1 MKALITTQDGQVKTL
16 NGKAYVMS
24 NGQQVP
30 LQQGDFVAQ
39 GSEVFVDNDA
49 QIELLLS
56 DGNSL
61 GSEAEVPQEALQSA
75 DSATDS
81 EIAQLQA
88 LIAAGE
94 DPTASLPDTAAG
106 GAQGNEGTSGFVSL
120 ARSGA
125 ETLAASGYDS
135 AGVEADAITLQDGLS
150 QNTFELTQVAPSTVT
165 LLAPTQVNE
174 GGSITYTAVVDNAP
188 LESDLVLTLSNGATI
203 VIPVGQT
210 SGSVTVD
217 APSDD
222 VYLDTEVLNVGVT
235 ESQGGNYENLDLGN
249 SVDTQVND
257 TIDTTTVTLTAP
269 AEVNEGGQISYTAT
283 VNNAPETDL
292 VLTLS
297 NGASITI
304 AAGQTSGTVTVDA
317 PTDDVYQDGETLT
330 VNVTGAQ
337 GGNYENLD
345 LGNSVDTQV
354 NDTIDTTTVTL
365 TAPAEV
371 NEGGQISYTATVNNA
386 PETDLVL
393 TLSNGASITIAAGQ
407 TSGTVT
413 VDAPTDDVFVDAETL
428 TVGIDSAQG
437 GNFENLDTSDTASTL
452 VNDTTDTV
460 FAQISV
466 DKSSVAEGGEITYT
480 VTLVDANGNPVTL
493 PSGASVSVAL
503 DWGGSASAADVDNLP
518 PSVTITG
525 DSQQSFTVN
534 TINDGVYEN
543 SENLSVT
550 ISGVTDVDNSLEQL
564 EIGSNNSADTTILD
578 AQDAPVVGIVA
589 EQSSVTEGETA
600 AFTVSIDQVAD
611 EDVVVN
617 FTYSGVA
624 EDGTDFTGVASV
636 TIPAGST
643 SVPLDIS
650 TINDG
655 IYEGAEDFTVTIDSV
670 SGADAGI
677 GANNS
682 ADTTILD
689 AQDAPVVGIVA
700 DQSSVTEGETAA
712 FTVSIDQVADEDVVV
727 NFTYSGVAED
737 GSDFTGVASVTIPA
751 GSTSVPLDISTI
763 NDGIY
768 EGAEDFTVTIDSVS
782 GADAGIGANNSADTT
797 ILDAQDAPVVGIVAD
812 QSSVTEGE
820 TAAFT
825 VSIDQVADEDVVVNF
840 TYSGVAEDGSDFT
853 GVASVTIP
861 AGSTSVP
868 LDISTINDGIYE
880 GAEDFTVT
888 IDSVSGADAGIGANN
903 SADTTILDAQDAPV
917 VGIVADQSSVTEGE
931 TAAFTVSID
940 QVADE
945 DVVVNFTYSGVAEDG
960 SDFTGV
966 ASVTIPAGSTS
977 VPLDISTINDGI
989 YEGAEDFTVTIDS
1002 VSGADAGI
1010 GANNSAD
1017 TTILD
1022 AQDAP
1027 VVGIVADQSSVTE
1040 GETAAFTVSIDQVA
1054 DEDVVVNFTYSGVAE
1069 DGTDFTGVA
1078 SVTIPAGSTSVPLD
1092 ISTIN
1097 DGIYEGAEDFTVT
1110 IDSVSG
1116 ADAGIGANNSADT
1129 TILDAQDAPVVGIVA
1144 DQSSVTEGETAAF
1157 TVSIDQVADE
1167 DVVVNFT
1174 YSGVAEDGSDF
1185 TGVASV
1191 TIPAGS
1197 TSVPLDISTIN
1208 DGIYE
1213 GAEDFTVTINS
1224 VSGADA
1230 TISPTESSADTTIL
1244 DAQDAPVVGIVADQS
1259 SVTEGETA
1267 AFTVSIDQVADED
1280 VVVNFTYS
1288 GVAEDGSDFTGVA
1301 SVTIPAGSTSVPLDI
1316 STINDGIYEGA
1327 EDFTVT
1333 INSVS
1338 GADAG
1343 IGANNSADTTILDAQ
1358 DAPVVGIVADQSS
1371 VTEGE
1376 TAAFT
1381 VSIDQV
1387 ADEDVVVNFTY
1398 SGVAEDGSDFT
1409 GVASVTI
1416 PAGSTSVP
1424 LDISTINDGI
1434 YEGAEDFTV
1443 TIDSVS
1449 GADAGIGANNSAD
1462 TTILDAQDA
1471 PVVGIVADQSSVTE
1485 GETAAFTVSIDQV
1498 ADEDVV
1504 VNFTYSGVAEDGS
1517 DFTGVASVTIPAGS
1531 TSVPLDISTIND
1543 GIYEGAEDF
1552 TVTIDSVSGADAG
1565 IGANNSADTTILDAQ
1580 DAPVVGIVAD
1590 QSSVTEGETAAFT
1603 VSIDQVADEDV
1614 VVNFTYS
1621 GVAEDGSDFTGV
1633 ASVTIPAGSTSVPLD
1648 ISTIND
1654 GIYEGAEDF
1663 TVTINSVSGADAT
1676 ISPTE
1681 SSADTTIL
1689 DAQDAPVVGIVAD
1702 QSSVTEGETAAFT
1715 VSIDQVADEDVVV
1728 NFTYSGVAEDG
1739 TDFTGV
1745 ASVTIPA
1752 GSTSVPLDIS
1762 TINDGIYEGAE
1773 DFTVTINSVS
1783 GADASIG
1790 ANNSADTT
1798 ILDAQDAPVVGIV
1811 ADQSSVTEGETAA
1824 FTVSIDQVA
1833 DEDVVVNFTYSG
1845 VAEDGSD
1852 FTGVASVTI
1861 PAGSTSVPLDISTI
1875 NDGIYEGAE
1884 DFTVTINSVS
1894 GADATISP
1902 TESSADTTILD
1913 AQDAPVVGIVAD
1925 QSSVTEG
1932 ETAAFTVSIDQV
1944 ADEDVVVNFTYS
1956 GVAEDG
1962 SDFTGVASV
1971 TIPAGSTSVP
1981 LDISTINDGIYEGA
1995 EDFTVT
2001 INSVSGADA
2010 GIGANNSA
2018 DTTILDAQDAPVVGI
2033 VADQSSVTE
2042 GETAAFTVSIDQVAD
2057 EDVVVNFTYSGVA
2070 EDGSDFTGVASVTI
2084 PAGSTSVPLD
2094 ISTIN
2099 DGIYEGA
2106 EDFTVT
2112 INSVSGA
2119 DATISPTESSA
2130 DTTILDAQDAPV
2142 VGIVAD
2148 QSSVTEGETAAFTVS
2163 IDQVADED
2171 VVVNFTYSGV
2181 AEDGTDFTGVAS
2193 VTIPAG
2199 STSVPLDISTINDGI
2214 YEGAEDFTVT
2224 INSVSGADASIGANN
2239 SADTTILDAQDAPVV
2254 GIVADQSSVT
2264 EGETAAFTVSID
2276 QVADEDVVVNFTYSG
2291 VAEDGSD
2298 FTGVASVTIPAGSTS
2313 VPLDISTINDG
2324 IYEGAEDFTVTI
2336 NSVSGADATISPT
2349 ESSADTTILDA
2360 QDAPVVGIVA
2370 DQSSV
2375 TEGET
2380 AAFTVSIDQVADED
2394 VVVNF
2399 TYSGVA
2405 EDGSDFTGVASVTIP
2420 AGSTSVPLDISTIND
2435 GIYEGAEDF
2444 TVTIN
2449 SVSGADAGIGANNSA
2464 DTTIL
2469 DAQDAPVVGIVADQS
2484 SVTEGETAAFT
2495 VSIDQ
2500 VADEDVV
2507 VNFTY
2512 SGVAEDGS
2520 DFTGVASV
2528 TIPAGSTSVPLDI
2541 STINDGIYEGA
2552 EDFTVTI
2559 NSVSGA
2565 DAGIGANNSADTTI
2579 LDAQDAPVVG
2589 IVADQSSVTEG
2600 ETAAFTVSIDQ
2611 VADEDVVVNFTY
2623 SGVAE
2628 DGSDFTGVA
2637 SVTIPA
2643 GSTSVPLD
2651 ISTINDGIYE
2661 GAEDFT
2667 VTIDSVSGADAGIG
2681 ANNSADTT
2689 ILDAQDAPVVGIV
2702 ADQSSVTEGETAA
2715 FTVSIDQVADEDVVV
2730 NFTYSGVAEDGSDFT
2745 GVASVTI
2752 PAGST
2757 SVPLD
2762 ISTINDGIYEG
2773 AEDFTVTIDSVSG
2786 ADAGIGAN
2794 NSADTTILDAQDA
2807 PVVGIVADQS
2817 SVTEGETAA
2826 FTVSIDQ
2833 VADEDVVVNFT
2844 YSGVAEDGSDFTGVA
2859 SVTIPAGSTS
2869 VPLDI
2874 STINDG
2880 IYEGAEDFTVTI
2892 DSVSGAD
2899 AGIGANNS
2907 ADTTILDAQDAPVVG
2922 IVADQSSVTEGETAA
2937 FTVSIDQVADEDV
2950 VVNFTYSGV
2959 AEDGSDFTGVASV
2972 TIPAGST
2979 SVPLDISTI
2988 NDGIY
2993 EGAEDFTVTINSVSG
3008 ADAGIGANN
3017 SADTTILDAQDAP
3030 VVGIVADQ
3038 SSVTEGETAAFT
3050 VSIDQVADEDVVVNF
3065 TYSGVAEDGSDFTG
3079 VASVTIPAGSTS
3091 VPLDISTINDGIY
3104 EGAEDFTVTINSVS
3118 GADASIGANN
3128 SADTT
3133 ILDAQNPP
3141 SIGNITNVAVSEEGL
3156 TDGAPDDVGDTDTTD
3171 AVIANGTIELQ
3182 DPDNDELEVTLS
3194 GPSGITSGG
3203 VDVTWSWDASTQ
3215 TLTGSA
3221 GSTVVMT
3228 ISLTAPAGNSS
3239 GTWGYEVTLHAPL
3252 DHPVANV
3259 EDVLN
3264 LNFGIDVAD
3273 GSGATDSS
3281 SFQVTVEDDSPV
3293 VDVEPI
3299 LDGVNTVGTYTG
3311 VMNTSGADKDYSADL
3326 SGNVNGWD
3334 AGSQTYF
3341 GASDITAGG
3350 KTVFFFVDPN
3360 NPDQLFAYTSDE
3372 SPATAYDA
3380 SNPDQTLIFTL
3391 NTDPNSDSYQ
3401 LDILQSI
3408 DKLEEIDIGALD
3420 GGKGGIS
3427 GTVYV
3432 TYDNAT
3438 GAYNIYNDPS
3448 KVPSDAEVAFTLY
3461 GRDGNGDLADVNG
3474 TDNGFGVANPWVSGG
3489 ETLIVDY
3496 ADTVASA
3503 SFNFNVGNNDP
3514 VLVHY
3519 KAYDANGQLLG
3530 EGEIGPNE
3538 VISDLGAIAY
3548 IELSAVTPDGAKF
3561 QLTGTTA
3568 QEIVSSTEPLD
3579 LDFGVVVTDSD
3590 GDQTNGN
3597 LDIHLDAPG
3606 GAPVAITSYALAS
3619 LDEFG
3624 LQDDNLDTDQQ
3635 SLRFK
3640 AGDSELSDFG
3650 FNYQNGD
3657 FSGITVEGIRE
3668 NFPLSWRLEGEYL
3681 IASMPGNGPN
3691 KDVLKISLDWSAIA
3705 AGSEG
3710 NIIVNAELIGNLP
3723 HNIDVDSLK
3732 ISGIEIVGTDNNNQT
3747 AVSTLD
3753 VKVEKYTAAVD
3764 DYQEINEDQLATGNI
3779 FDNDT
3784 GEFSDGQDIELA
3796 SFTVAG
3802 DSQVYIAGEDVTVEG
3817 GTLVINLDGS
3827 YTFTPEA
3834 NWNGTVPVITYVTNN
3849 GDTATLT
3856 IKVNSVNDAPTIVTT
3871 TNAVVSEEGLTNGLP
3886 DSNGSSDTTDSATA
3900 NGTIQLQDVD
3910 GDALTVSL
3918 TPPSGI
3924 TSGGQAVTW
3933 QWDVATHTLTGS
3945 VGNLAVMT
3953 VVLTPPAGN
3962 GSGDWD
3968 YQVNLLGPIDHPDT
3982 SIEDVKD
3989 LTFGVSV
3996 NDGNGG
4002 TVSGSFVVSVE
4013 DDAPYMPDTAPVTA
4027 TVTDIPD
4034 TLIGAFD
4041 LTGYTGNRGELDFNG
4056 FTITARGFTSS
4067 TDHTLTS
4074 ANINGSS
4081 SGIGVASVGSPY
4093 HNIANEVDFREFADG
4108 TGVSEEVIIDLDP
4121 NTLAF
4126 GMKIEFANIF
4136 GGELESGVVEFWR
4149 DGQLI
4154 STQTFSSDA
4163 GNGDYAADFNVQDG
4177 GFDRVVIKATD
4188 NSTAP
4193 SHGDNSDFTI
4203 SSIEFTGTGNA
4214 PAIAYASGEVTAQWG
4229 ADGQGSLALA
4239 GVTDTSL
4246 VTASG
4251 EAVEVTLSG
4260 NTLLGQTDSGDLVF
4274 KLEFTPGT
4282 GHWDF
4287 YQYQTMQGTE
4297 DGDLDF
4303 AVTVTDADGDSYTGN
4318 IAVVPVFNYQVT
4330 EAGPGDQTVNL
4341 GNAEDIVIGDLDG
4354 TVVVPGQ
4361 DYNIAFMVDSS
4372 GSINT
4377 STLNTMKSQLAQVF
4391 ETLKDSAGG
4400 EQSGTVK
4407 IFLVDFDTHAKG
4419 SISVDL
4425 NDPNALSTLQNALN
4439 DMSSGGGTNYE
4450 DVFTTTANW
4459 FANGDAQDNSGATNL
4474 AFFITDGKPTYYNA
4488 NAGGNPKIYDTWWS
4502 GNDRSLSQVIGAAY
4516 VFGQV
4521 YTVNGHVVIDESG
4534 NVFSVEDFNNVSRS
4548 PVGAMRPDAQ
4558 GNYDYYALAG
4568 TGSSTN
4574 SDTTANSEAGFALL
4588 SGLGVTVEA
4597 IGMGSNIDEDDLQ
4610 SYDTDGNVQTN
4621 IDADELADAILGN
4634 EITNMPGSDTLD
4646 GGAGNDI
4653 IFGDVIRFDGI
4664 QGQGYNALKAFIAGE
4679 LGQSDVT
4686 DAEIHNYISEHSNL
4700 FDKSSAND
4708 KGDIIRGGDGSDILF
4723 GQGGNDELYG
4733 GNGNDMLFGGNG
4745 NDLLVGGNG
4754 DDWLTGGQGVDT
4766 FSWKAGE
4773 TGTDH
4778 ITDFELNKDQ
4788 LNLSDLLLGEEHNS
4802 LEQYFEFSVADGNT
4816 TISIDA
4822 DLDGEF
4828 DQHIVLDGVD
4838 LFATYGSDESD
4849 IINGLLGNSGDGP
4862 LIVDTQSGNPGSSY
4876 VSQTSSSGLDEQKT
4890 LDSVF

>member
-49 QIELLLS
+49 QIELSLS
-56 DGNSL
+56 DGSSL

-222 VYLDTEVLNVGVT
+222 VYLDSEVLNVGVT

-269 AEVNEGGQISYTAT
+269 AEVNEGGQITYTAT

-371 NEGGQISYTATVNNA
+371 NEGGQITYTATVNNAPETDLVLTLSNGASITIAAGQTEGTVTVDAPTDDVYQDGEILTVGITDAQGGNYEDLNLGNSVDTQVNDTIDTTAVTLTAPAEVNEGGQITYTATVNNA

-413 VDAPTDDVFVDAETL
+413 VDAPSDDVFVDAETL

-466 DKSSVAEGGEITYT
+466 DKTSVAEGGEITYT

-493 PSGASVSVAL
+493 PSGASVTLAL
-503 DWGGSASAADVDNLP
+503 DWSGTASAADVDNLP

-543 SENLSVT
+543 SENLSVV

-589 EQSSVTEGETA
+589 DQSSVTEGETAAFTVSIDQVADEDVVVNFTYSGVAEDGTDFTGVASVTIPAGSTSVPLDISTINDGIYEGAEDFTVTIDSVSGADAGIGTNNSADTTILDAQDAPVVGIVADQSSVTEGETA

-737 GSDFTGVASVTIPA
+737 GTDFTGVASVTIPAGSTSVPLDISTINDGIYEGAEDFTVTINSVSGADAGIGANNSADTTILDAQDAPVVGIVADQSSVTEGETAAFTVSIDQVADEDVVVNFTYSGVAEDGTDFTGVASVTIPA

-840 TYSGVAEDGSDFT
+840 TYSGVAEDGTDFTGVASVTIPAGSTSVPLDISTINDGIYEGAEDFTVTINSVSGADAGIGANNSADTTILDAQDAPVVGIVADQSSVTEGETAAFTVSIDQVADEDVVVNFTYSGVAEDGTDFT

-960 SDFTGV
+960 TDFTGVASVTIPAGSTSVPLDISTINDGIYEGAEDFTVTIDSVSGADAGIGTNNSADTTILDAQDAPVVGIVADQSSVTEGETAAFTVSIDQVADEDVVVNFTYSGVAEDGTDFTGVASVTIPAGSTSVPLDISTINDGIYEGAEDFTVTINSVSGADAGIGANNSADTTILDAQDAPVVGIVADQSSVTEGETAAFTVSIDQVADEDVVVNFTYSGVAEDGTDFTGVASVTIPAGSTSVPLDISTINDGIYEGAEDFTVTIDSVSGADAGIGANNSADTTILDAQDAPVVGIVADQSSVTEGETAAFTVSIDQVADEDVVVNFTYSGVAEDGTDFTGVASVTIPAGSTSVPLDISTINDGIYEGAEDFTVTINSVSGADAGIGANNSADTTILDAQDAPVVGIVAEQSSVTEGETAAFTVSIDQVADEDVVVNFTYSGVAEDGTDFTGVASVTIPAGSTSVPLDISTINDGIYEGAEDFTVTINSVSGADASIGANNSADTTILDAQDAPVVGIVADQSSVTEGETAAFTVSIDQVADEDVVVNFTYSGVAEDGTDFTGVASVTIPAGSTSVPLDISTINDGIYEGAEDFTVTINSVSGADAGIGANNSADTTILDAQDAPVVGIVAEQSSVTEGETAAFTVSIDQVADEDVVVNFTYSGVAEDGTDFTGVASVTIPAGSTSVPLDISTINDGIYEGAEDFTVTIDSVSGADATISPTNNSADTTILDAQDAPVVGIVADQSSVTEGETAAFTVSIDQVADEDVVVNFTYSGVAEDGTDFTGVASVTIPAGSTSVPLDISTINDGIYEGAEDFTVTINSVSGADAGIGANNSADTTILDAQDAPVVGIVADQSSVTEGETAAFTVSIDQVADEDVVVNFTYSGVAEDGTDFTGV

-1174 YSGVAEDGSDF
+1174 YSGVAEDG
-1185 TGVASV
+1185 
-1191 TIPAGS
+1191 
-1197 TSVPLDISTIN
+1197 
-1208 DGIYE
+1208 
-1213 GAEDFTVTINS
+1213 
-1224 VSGADA
+1224 
-1230 TISPTESSADTTIL
+1230 
-1244 DAQDAPVVGIVADQS
+1244 
-1259 SVTEGETA
+1259 
-1267 AFTVSIDQVADED
+1267 
-1280 VVVNFTYS
+1280 
-1288 GVAEDGSDFTGVA
+1288 
-1301 SVTIPAGSTSVPLDI
+1301 
-1316 STINDGIYEGA
+1316 
-1327 EDFTVT
+1327 
-1333 INSVS
+1333 
-1338 GADAG
+1338 
-1343 IGANNSADTTILDAQ
+1343 
-1358 DAPVVGIVADQSS
+1358 
-1371 VTEGE
+1371 
-1376 TAAFT
+1376 
-1381 VSIDQV
+1381 
-1387 ADEDVVVNFTY
+1387 
-1398 SGVAEDGSDFT
+1398 
-1409 GVASVTI
+1409 
-1416 PAGSTSVP
+1416 
-1424 LDISTINDGI
+1424 
-1434 YEGAEDFTV
+1434 
-1443 TIDSVS
+1443 
-1449 GADAGIGANNSAD
+1449 
-1462 TTILDAQDA
+1462 
-1471 PVVGIVADQSSVTE
+1471 
-1485 GETAAFTVSIDQV
+1485 
-1498 ADEDVV
+1498 
-1504 VNFTYSGVAEDGS
+1504 
-1517 DFTGVASVTIPAGS
+1517 
-1531 TSVPLDISTIND
+1531 
-1543 GIYEGAEDF
+1543 
-1552 TVTIDSVSGADAG
+1552 
-1565 IGANNSADTTILDAQ
+1565 
-1580 DAPVVGIVAD
+1580 
-1590 QSSVTEGETAAFT
+1590 
-1603 VSIDQVADEDV
+1603 
-1614 VVNFTYS
+1614 
-1621 GVAEDGSDFTGV
+1621 
-1633 ASVTIPAGSTSVPLD
+1633 
-1648 ISTIND
+1648 
-1654 GIYEGAEDF
+1654 
-1663 TVTINSVSGADAT
+1663 
-1676 ISPTE
+1676 
-1681 SSADTTIL
+1681 
-1689 DAQDAPVVGIVAD
+1689 
-1702 QSSVTEGETAAFT
+1702 
-1715 VSIDQVADEDVVV
+1715 
-1728 NFTYSGVAEDG
+1728 

-1845 VAEDGSD
+1845 VAEDG
-1852 FTGVASVTI
+1852 T
-1861 PAGSTSVPLDISTI
+1861 
-1875 NDGIYEGAE
+1875 
-1884 DFTVTINSVS
+1884 
-1894 GADATISP
+1894 
-1902 TESSADTTILD
+1902 
-1913 AQDAPVVGIVAD
+1913 
-1925 QSSVTEG
+1925 
-1932 ETAAFTVSIDQV
+1932 
-1944 ADEDVVVNFTYS
+1944 
-1956 GVAEDG
+1956 
-1962 SDFTGVASV
+1962 DFTGVASV

-2033 VADQSSVTE
+2033 VAEQSSVTE

-2070 EDGSDFTGVASVTI
+2070 EDGTDFTGVASVTI

-2112 INSVSGA
+2112 IDSVSGA
-2119 DATISPTESSA
+2119 DATISPTNNSA

-2224 INSVSGADASIGANN
+2224 INSVSGADA
-2239 SADTTILDAQDAPVV
+2239 
-2254 GIVADQSSVT
+2254 
-2264 EGETAAFTVSID
+2264 
-2276 QVADEDVVVNFTYSG
+2276 
-2291 VAEDGSD
+2291 
-2298 FTGVASVTIPAGSTS
+2298 
-2313 VPLDISTINDG
+2313 
-2324 IYEGAEDFTVTI
+2324 
-2336 NSVSGADATISPT
+2336 
-2349 ESSADTTILDA
+2349 
-2360 QDAPVVGIVA
+2360 
-2370 DQSSV
+2370 
-2375 TEGET
+2375 
-2380 AAFTVSIDQVADED
+2380 
-2394 VVVNF
+2394 
-2399 TYSGVA
+2399 
-2405 EDGSDFTGVASVTIP
+2405 
-2420 AGSTSVPLDISTIND
+2420 
-2435 GIYEGAEDF
+2435 
-2444 TVTIN
+2444 
-2449 SVSGADAGIGANNSA
+2449 GIGANNSA

-2484 SVTEGETAAFT
+2484 SVTE
-2495 VSIDQ
+2495 S
-2500 VADEDVV
+2500 
-2507 VNFTY
+2507 
-2512 SGVAEDGS
+2512 
-2520 DFTGVASV
+2520 
-2528 TIPAGSTSVPLDI
+2528 
-2541 STINDGIYEGA
+2541 
-2552 EDFTVTI
+2552 
-2559 NSVSGA
+2559 
-2565 DAGIGANNSADTTI
+2565 
-2579 LDAQDAPVVG
+2579 
-2589 IVADQSSVTEG
+2589 

-2667 VTIDSVSGADAGIG
+2667 VTID
-2681 ANNSADTT
+2681 
-2689 ILDAQDAPVVGIV
+2689 
-2702 ADQSSVTEGETAA
+2702 
-2715 FTVSIDQVADEDVVV
+2715 
-2730 NFTYSGVAEDGSDFT
+2730 
-2745 GVASVTI
+2745 
-2752 PAGST
+2752 
-2757 SVPLD
+2757 
-2762 ISTINDGIYEG
+2762 
-2773 AEDFTVTIDSVSG
+2773 
-2786 ADAGIGAN
+2786 
-2794 NSADTTILDAQDA
+2794 
-2807 PVVGIVADQS
+2807 
-2817 SVTEGETAA
+2817 
-2826 FTVSIDQ
+2826 
-2833 VADEDVVVNFT
+2833 
-2844 YSGVAEDGSDFTGVA
+2844 
-2859 SVTIPAGSTS
+2859 
-2869 VPLDI
+2869 
-2874 STINDG
+2874 
-2880 IYEGAEDFTVTI
+2880 
-2892 DSVSGAD
+2892 
-2899 AGIGANNS
+2899 
-2907 ADTTILDAQDAPVVG
+2907 
-2922 IVADQSSVTEGETAA
+2922 
-2937 FTVSIDQVADEDV
+2937 
-2950 VVNFTYSGV
+2950 
-2959 AEDGSDFTGVASV
+2959 
-2972 TIPAGST
+2972 
-2979 SVPLDISTI
+2979 
-2988 NDGIY
+2988 
-2993 EGAEDFTVTINSVSG
+2993 
-3008 ADAGIGANN
+3008 
-3017 SADTTILDAQDAP
+3017 
-3030 VVGIVADQ
+3030 
-3038 SSVTEGETAAFT
+3038 
-3050 VSIDQVADEDVVVNF
+3050 
-3065 TYSGVAEDGSDFTG
+3065 
-3079 VASVTIPAGSTS
+3079 
-3091 VPLDISTINDGIY
+3091 
-3104 EGAEDFTVTINSVS
+3104 SVS

-3590 GDQTNGN
+3590 GDQANGN

-3753 VKVEKYTAAVD
+3753 VKVEKYTSAVD

-3802 DSQVYIAGEDVTVEG
+3802 DSQVYSAGEDVAVEG

-4027 TVTDIPD
+4027 TATDIPD

-4163 GNGDYAADFNVQDG
+4163 SNGDYAADFNVQDG

-4188 NSTAP
+4188 NGTAP

-4664 QGQGYNALKAFIAGE
+4664 QGQGYSALKAFIAGE

-4686 DAEIHNYISEHSNL
+4686 DAEIHNYISEHPNL

>member
-56 DGNSL
+56 DGSSL

-135 AGVEADAITLQDGLS
+135 VGVEADAITLQDGLS

-222 VYLDTEVLNVGVT
+222 VYLDSEVLNVGVT

-269 AEVNEGGQISYTAT
+269 VQVNEGGQITYTAT

-330 VNVTGAQ
+330 VGITDAQ

-345 LGNSVDTQV
+345 TSDTASTQVNDTIDTTTVTLTAPAEVNEGGQITYTATVNNAPETDLVLTLSNGASITITAGQTSGTVTVDAPTDDVYQDGETLTVGITDAQGGNYEELNLGNSVDTQV

-371 NEGGQISYTATVNNA
+371 NEGGQITYTATVNNA

-413 VDAPTDDVFVDAETL
+413 VDAPSDDVFVDAETL

-466 DKSSVAEGGEITYT
+466 DKTSVAEGGEITYT

-493 PSGASVSVAL
+493 PSGASVTLAL
-503 DWGGSASAADVDNLP
+503 DWSGTASAADVDNLP

-543 SENLSVT
+543 SENLSVA

-624 EDGTDFTGVASV
+624 EDGSDFTGVASV

-655 IYEGAEDFTVTIDSV
+655 IYEGAEDFTVTINSV
-670 SGADAGI
+670 NGADASI

-782 GADAGIGANNSADTT
+782 GADATISPTESSADTTILDAQDAPVVGIVADQSSVTEGETAAFTVSIDQVADEDVVVNFTYSGVAEDGSDFTGVASVTIPAGSTSVPLDISTINDGIYEGAEDFTVTIDSVSGADASIGANNSADTT

-888 IDSVSGADAGIGANN
+888 IDSVSGADATISPTES

-989 YEGAEDFTVTIDS
+989 YEGAEDFTVTINS
-1002 VSGADAGI
+1002 VNGADA
-1010 GANNSAD
+1010 S
-1017 TTILD
+1017 
-1022 AQDAP
+1022 
-1027 VVGIVADQSSVTE
+1027 
-1040 GETAAFTVSIDQVA
+1040 
-1054 DEDVVVNFTYSGVAE
+1054 
-1069 DGTDFTGVA
+1069 
-1078 SVTIPAGSTSVPLD
+1078 
-1092 ISTIN
+1092 
-1097 DGIYEGAEDFTVT
+1097 
-1110 IDSVSG
+1110 
-1116 ADAGIGANNSADT
+1116 IGANNSADT

-1333 INSVS
+1333 INSVN
-1338 GADAG
+1338 GADAS

-1449 GADAGIGANNSAD
+1449 GADATISPTESSADTTILDAQDAPVVGIVADQSSVTEGETAAFTVSIDQVADEDVVVNFTYSGVAEDGSDFTGVASVTIPAGSTSVPLDISTINDGIYEGAEDFTVTINSVNGADASIGANNSAD

-1552 TVTIDSVSGADAG
+1552 TVTINSVNGADAS

-1739 TDFTGV
+1739 SDFTGVASVTIPAGSTSVPLDISTINDGIYEGAEDFTVTIDSVSGADASIGANNSADTTILDAQDAPVVGIVADQSSVTEGETAAFTVSIDQVADEDVVVNFTYSGVAEDGTDFTGVASVTIPAGSTSVPLDISTINDGIYEGAEDFTVTIDSVSGADASIGANNSADTTILDAQDAPVVGIVADQSSVTEGETAAFTVSIDQVADEDVVVNFTYSGVAEDGSDFTGVASVTIPAGSTSVPLDISTINDGIYEGAEDFTVTINSVNGADASIGANNSADTTILDAQDAPVVGIVADQSSVTEGETAAFTVSIDQVADEDVVVNFTYSGVAEDGSDFTGV

-2001 INSVSGADA
+2001 ID
-2010 GIGANNSA
+2010 
-2018 DTTILDAQDAPVVGI
+2018 
-2033 VADQSSVTE
+2033 
-2042 GETAAFTVSIDQVAD
+2042 
-2057 EDVVVNFTYSGVA
+2057 
-2070 EDGSDFTGVASVTI
+2070 
-2084 PAGSTSVPLD
+2084 
-2094 ISTIN
+2094 
-2099 DGIYEGA
+2099 
-2106 EDFTVT
+2106 
-2112 INSVSGA
+2112 SVSGA
-2119 DATISPTESSA
+2119 DATISPTES
-2130 DTTILDAQDAPV
+2130 
-2142 VGIVAD
+2142 
-2148 QSSVTEGETAAFTVS
+2148 
-2163 IDQVADED
+2163 
-2171 VVVNFTYSGV
+2171 
-2181 AEDGTDFTGVAS
+2181 
-2193 VTIPAG
+2193 
-2199 STSVPLDISTINDGI
+2199 
-2214 YEGAEDFTVT
+2214 
-2224 INSVSGADASIGANN
+2224 
-2239 SADTTILDAQDAPVV
+2239 
-2254 GIVADQSSVT
+2254 
-2264 EGETAAFTVSID
+2264 
-2276 QVADEDVVVNFTYSG
+2276 
-2291 VAEDGSD
+2291 
-2298 FTGVASVTIPAGSTS
+2298 
-2313 VPLDISTINDG
+2313 
-2324 IYEGAEDFTVTI
+2324 
-2336 NSVSGADATISPT
+2336 
-2349 ESSADTTILDA
+2349 
-2360 QDAPVVGIVA
+2360 
-2370 DQSSV
+2370 
-2375 TEGET
+2375 
-2380 AAFTVSIDQVADED
+2380 
-2394 VVVNF
+2394 
-2399 TYSGVA
+2399 
-2405 EDGSDFTGVASVTIP
+2405 
-2420 AGSTSVPLDISTIND
+2420 
-2435 GIYEGAEDF
+2435 
-2444 TVTIN
+2444 
-2449 SVSGADAGIGANNSA
+2449 
-2464 DTTIL
+2464 
-2469 DAQDAPVVGIVADQS
+2469 
-2484 SVTEGETAAFT
+2484 
-2495 VSIDQ
+2495 
-2500 VADEDVV
+2500 
-2507 VNFTY
+2507 
-2512 SGVAEDGS
+2512 
-2520 DFTGVASV
+2520 
-2528 TIPAGSTSVPLDI
+2528 
-2541 STINDGIYEGA
+2541 
-2552 EDFTVTI
+2552 
-2559 NSVSGA
+2559 
-2565 DAGIGANNSADTTI
+2565 
-2579 LDAQDAPVVG
+2579 
-2589 IVADQSSVTEG
+2589 
-2600 ETAAFTVSIDQ
+2600 
-2611 VADEDVVVNFTY
+2611 
-2623 SGVAE
+2623 
-2628 DGSDFTGVA
+2628 
-2637 SVTIPA
+2637 
-2643 GSTSVPLD
+2643 
-2651 ISTINDGIYE
+2651 
-2661 GAEDFT
+2661 
-2667 VTIDSVSGADAGIG
+2667 
-2681 ANNSADTT
+2681 
-2689 ILDAQDAPVVGIV
+2689 
-2702 ADQSSVTEGETAA
+2702 
-2715 FTVSIDQVADEDVVV
+2715 
-2730 NFTYSGVAEDGSDFT
+2730 
-2745 GVASVTI
+2745 
-2752 PAGST
+2752 
-2757 SVPLD
+2757 
-2762 ISTINDGIYEG
+2762 
-2773 AEDFTVTIDSVSG
+2773 
-2786 ADAGIGAN
+2786 
-2794 NSADTTILDAQDA
+2794 
-2807 PVVGIVADQS
+2807 
-2817 SVTEGETAA
+2817 
-2826 FTVSIDQ
+2826 
-2833 VADEDVVVNFT
+2833 
-2844 YSGVAEDGSDFTGVA
+2844 
-2859 SVTIPAGSTS
+2859 
-2869 VPLDI
+2869 
-2874 STINDG
+2874 
-2880 IYEGAEDFTVTI
+2880 
-2892 DSVSGAD
+2892 
-2899 AGIGANNS
+2899 
-2907 ADTTILDAQDAPVVG
+2907 
-2922 IVADQSSVTEGETAA
+2922 
-2937 FTVSIDQVADEDV
+2937 
-2950 VVNFTYSGV
+2950 
-2959 AEDGSDFTGVASV
+2959 
-2972 TIPAGST
+2972 
-2979 SVPLDISTI
+2979 
-2988 NDGIY
+2988 
-2993 EGAEDFTVTINSVSG
+2993 
-3008 ADAGIGANN
+3008 
-3017 SADTTILDAQDAP
+3017 
-3030 VVGIVADQ
+3030 
-3038 SSVTEGETAAFT
+3038 
-3050 VSIDQVADEDVVVNF
+3050 
-3065 TYSGVAEDGSDFTG
+3065 
-3079 VASVTIPAGSTS
+3079 
-3091 VPLDISTINDGIY
+3091 
-3104 EGAEDFTVTINSVS
+3104 
-3118 GADASIGANN
+3118 

-3474 TDNGFGVANPWVSGG
+3474 TDNGFGVANPWVSGD

-3802 DSQVYIAGEDVTVEG
+3802 DSQVYSAGENVTVEG

-4188 NSTAP
+4188 NGTAP

>member
-1 MKALITTQDGQVKTL
+1 
-16 NGKAYVMS
+16 
-24 NGQQVP
+24 
-30 LQQGDFVAQ
+30 
-39 GSEVFVDNDA
+39 
-49 QIELLLS
+49 
-56 DGNSL
+56 
-61 GSEAEVPQEALQSA
+61 
-75 DSATDS
+75 
-81 EIAQLQA
+81 
-88 LIAAGE
+88 
-94 DPTASLPDTAAG
+94 
-106 GAQGNEGTSGFVSL
+106 
-120 ARSGA
+120 
-125 ETLAASGYDS
+125 
-135 AGVEADAITLQDGLS
+135 
-150 QNTFELTQVAPSTVT
+150 
-165 LLAPTQVNE
+165 
-174 GGSITYTAVVDNAP
+174 
-188 LESDLVLTLSNGATI
+188 
-203 VIPVGQT
+203 
-210 SGSVTVD
+210 
-217 APSDD
+217 
-222 VYLDTEVLNVGVT
+222 
-235 ESQGGNYENLDLGN
+235 
-249 SVDTQVND
+249 
-257 TIDTTTVTLTAP
+257 
-269 AEVNEGGQISYTAT
+269 
-283 VNNAPETDL
+283 
-292 VLTLS
+292 
-297 NGASITI
+297 
-304 AAGQTSGTVTVDA
+304 
-317 PTDDVYQDGETLT
+317 
-330 VNVTGAQ
+330 
-337 GGNYENLD
+337 
-345 LGNSVDTQV
+345 
-354 NDTIDTTTVTL
+354 
-365 TAPAEV
+365 
-371 NEGGQISYTATVNNA
+371 
-386 PETDLVL
+386 
-393 TLSNGASITIAAGQ
+393 
-407 TSGTVT
+407 
-413 VDAPTDDVFVDAETL
+413 
-428 TVGIDSAQG
+428 
-437 GNFENLDTSDTASTL
+437 
-452 VNDTTDTV
+452 
-460 FAQISV
+460 
-466 DKSSVAEGGEITYT
+466 
-480 VTLVDANGNPVTL
+480 
-493 PSGASVSVAL
+493 
-503 DWGGSASAADVDNLP
+503 
-518 PSVTITG
+518 
-525 DSQQSFTVN
+525 
-534 TINDGVYEN
+534 
-543 SENLSVT
+543 
-550 ISGVTDVDNSLEQL
+550 
-564 EIGSNNSADTTILD
+564 
-578 AQDAPVVGIVA
+578 
-589 EQSSVTEGETA
+589 
-600 AFTVSIDQVAD
+600 
-611 EDVVVN
+611 
-617 FTYSGVA
+617 
-624 EDGTDFTGVASV
+624 
-636 TIPAGST
+636 
-643 SVPLDIS
+643 

-655 IYEGAEDFTVTIDSV
+655 IYEGAEDFTVTID
-670 SGADAGI
+670 
-677 GANNS
+677 
-682 ADTTILD
+682 
-689 AQDAPVVGIVA
+689 
-700 DQSSVTEGETAA
+700 
-712 FTVSIDQVADEDVVV
+712 
-727 NFTYSGVAED
+727 
-737 GSDFTGVASVTIPA
+737 
-751 GSTSVPLDISTI
+751 
-763 NDGIY
+763 
-768 EGAEDFTVTIDSVS
+768 
-782 GADAGIGANNSADTT
+782 
-797 ILDAQDAPVVGIVAD
+797 
-812 QSSVTEGE
+812 
-820 TAAFT
+820 
-825 VSIDQVADEDVVVNF
+825 
-840 TYSGVAEDGSDFT
+840 
-853 GVASVTIP
+853 
-861 AGSTSVP
+861 
-868 LDISTINDGIYE
+868 
-880 GAEDFTVT
+880 
-888 IDSVSGADAGIGANN
+888 
-903 SADTTILDAQDAPV
+903 
-917 VGIVADQSSVTEGE
+917 
-931 TAAFTVSID
+931 
-940 QVADE
+940 
-945 DVVVNFTYSGVAEDG
+945 
-960 SDFTGV
+960 
-966 ASVTIPAGSTS
+966 
-977 VPLDISTINDGI
+977 
-989 YEGAEDFTVTIDS
+989 
-1002 VSGADAGI
+1002 
-1010 GANNSAD
+1010 
-1017 TTILD
+1017 
-1022 AQDAP
+1022 
-1027 VVGIVADQSSVTE
+1027 
-1040 GETAAFTVSIDQVA
+1040 
-1054 DEDVVVNFTYSGVAE
+1054 
-1069 DGTDFTGVA
+1069 
-1078 SVTIPAGSTSVPLD
+1078 
-1092 ISTIN
+1092 
-1097 DGIYEGAEDFTVT
+1097 
-1110 IDSVSG
+1110 
-1116 ADAGIGANNSADT
+1116 
-1129 TILDAQDAPVVGIVA
+1129 
-1144 DQSSVTEGETAAF
+1144 
-1157 TVSIDQVADE
+1157 
-1167 DVVVNFT
+1167 
-1174 YSGVAEDGSDF
+1174 
-1185 TGVASV
+1185 
-1191 TIPAGS
+1191 
-1197 TSVPLDISTIN
+1197 
-1208 DGIYE
+1208 
-1213 GAEDFTVTINS
+1213 
-1224 VSGADA
+1224 
-1230 TISPTESSADTTIL
+1230 
-1244 DAQDAPVVGIVADQS
+1244 
-1259 SVTEGETA
+1259 
-1267 AFTVSIDQVADED
+1267 
-1280 VVVNFTYS
+1280 
-1288 GVAEDGSDFTGVA
+1288 
-1301 SVTIPAGSTSVPLDI
+1301 
-1316 STINDGIYEGA
+1316 
-1327 EDFTVT
+1327 
-1333 INSVS
+1333 
-1338 GADAG
+1338 
-1343 IGANNSADTTILDAQ
+1343 
-1358 DAPVVGIVADQSS
+1358 
-1371 VTEGE
+1371 
-1376 TAAFT
+1376 
-1381 VSIDQV
+1381 
-1387 ADEDVVVNFTY
+1387 
-1398 SGVAEDGSDFT
+1398 
-1409 GVASVTI
+1409 
-1416 PAGSTSVP
+1416 
-1424 LDISTINDGI
+1424 
-1434 YEGAEDFTV
+1434 
-1443 TIDSVS
+1443 
-1449 GADAGIGANNSAD
+1449 
-1462 TTILDAQDA
+1462 
-1471 PVVGIVADQSSVTE
+1471 
-1485 GETAAFTVSIDQV
+1485 
-1498 ADEDVV
+1498 
-1504 VNFTYSGVAEDGS
+1504 
-1517 DFTGVASVTIPAGS
+1517 
-1531 TSVPLDISTIND
+1531 
-1543 GIYEGAEDF
+1543 
-1552 TVTIDSVSGADAG
+1552 
-1565 IGANNSADTTILDAQ
+1565 
-1580 DAPVVGIVAD
+1580 
-1590 QSSVTEGETAAFT
+1590 
-1603 VSIDQVADEDV
+1603 
-1614 VVNFTYS
+1614 
-1621 GVAEDGSDFTGV
+1621 
-1633 ASVTIPAGSTSVPLD
+1633 
-1648 ISTIND
+1648 
-1654 GIYEGAEDF
+1654 
-1663 TVTINSVSGADAT
+1663 
-1676 ISPTE
+1676 
-1681 SSADTTIL
+1681 
-1689 DAQDAPVVGIVAD
+1689 
-1702 QSSVTEGETAAFT
+1702 
-1715 VSIDQVADEDVVV
+1715 
-1728 NFTYSGVAEDG
+1728 
-1739 TDFTGV
+1739 
-1745 ASVTIPA
+1745 
-1752 GSTSVPLDIS
+1752 
-1762 TINDGIYEGAE
+1762 
-1773 DFTVTINSVS
+1773 SVS

-2010 GIGANNSA
+2010 
-2018 DTTILDAQDAPVVGI
+2018 
-2033 VADQSSVTE
+2033 
-2042 GETAAFTVSIDQVAD
+2042 
-2057 EDVVVNFTYSGVA
+2057 
-2070 EDGSDFTGVASVTI
+2070 
-2084 PAGSTSVPLD
+2084 
-2094 ISTIN
+2094 
-2099 DGIYEGA
+2099 
-2106 EDFTVT
+2106 
-2112 INSVSGA
+2112 
-2119 DATISPTESSA
+2119 TISPTESSA

-2163 IDQVADED
+2163 I
-2171 VVVNFTYSGV
+2171 N
-2181 AEDGTDFTGVAS
+2181 
-2193 VTIPAG
+2193 
-2199 STSVPLDISTINDGI
+2199 
-2214 YEGAEDFTVT
+2214 
-2224 INSVSGADASIGANN
+2224 
-2239 SADTTILDAQDAPVV
+2239 
-2254 GIVADQSSVT
+2254 
-2264 EGETAAFTVSID
+2264 
-2276 QVADEDVVVNFTYSG
+2276 
-2291 VAEDGSD
+2291 
-2298 FTGVASVTIPAGSTS
+2298 
-2313 VPLDISTINDG
+2313 
-2324 IYEGAEDFTVTI
+2324 
-2336 NSVSGADATISPT
+2336 
-2349 ESSADTTILDA
+2349 
-2360 QDAPVVGIVA
+2360 
-2370 DQSSV
+2370 
-2375 TEGET
+2375 
-2380 AAFTVSIDQVADED
+2380 
-2394 VVVNF
+2394 
-2399 TYSGVA
+2399 
-2405 EDGSDFTGVASVTIP
+2405 
-2420 AGSTSVPLDISTIND
+2420 
-2435 GIYEGAEDF
+2435 
-2444 TVTIN
+2444 
-2449 SVSGADAGIGANNSA
+2449 
-2464 DTTIL
+2464 
-2469 DAQDAPVVGIVADQS
+2469 
-2484 SVTEGETAAFT
+2484 
-2495 VSIDQ
+2495 
-2500 VADEDVV
+2500 
-2507 VNFTY
+2507 
-2512 SGVAEDGS
+2512 
-2520 DFTGVASV
+2520 
-2528 TIPAGSTSVPLDI
+2528 
-2541 STINDGIYEGA
+2541 
-2552 EDFTVTI
+2552 
-2559 NSVSGA
+2559 
-2565 DAGIGANNSADTTI
+2565 
-2579 LDAQDAPVVG
+2579 
-2589 IVADQSSVTEG
+2589 
-2600 ETAAFTVSIDQ
+2600 Q

-2667 VTIDSVSGADAGIG
+2667 VTIDSVSGADA
-2681 ANNSADTT
+2681 T
-2689 ILDAQDAPVVGIV
+2689 ISP
-2702 ADQSSVTEGETAA
+2702 TE
-2715 FTVSIDQVADEDVVV
+2715 S
-2730 NFTYSGVAEDGSDFT
+2730 
-2745 GVASVTI
+2745 
-2752 PAGST
+2752 
-2757 SVPLD
+2757 
-2762 ISTINDGIYEG
+2762 
-2773 AEDFTVTIDSVSG
+2773 
-2786 ADAGIGAN
+2786 
-2794 NSADTTILDAQDA
+2794 
-2807 PVVGIVADQS
+2807 
-2817 SVTEGETAA
+2817 
-2826 FTVSIDQ
+2826 
-2833 VADEDVVVNFT
+2833 
-2844 YSGVAEDGSDFTGVA
+2844 
-2859 SVTIPAGSTS
+2859 
-2869 VPLDI
+2869 
-2874 STINDG
+2874 
-2880 IYEGAEDFTVTI
+2880 
-2892 DSVSGAD
+2892 
-2899 AGIGANNS
+2899 
-2907 ADTTILDAQDAPVVG
+2907 
-2922 IVADQSSVTEGETAA
+2922 
-2937 FTVSIDQVADEDV
+2937 
-2950 VVNFTYSGV
+2950 
-2959 AEDGSDFTGVASV
+2959 
-2972 TIPAGST
+2972 
-2979 SVPLDISTI
+2979 
-2988 NDGIY
+2988 
-2993 EGAEDFTVTINSVSG
+2993 
-3008 ADAGIGANN
+3008 
-3017 SADTTILDAQDAP
+3017 
-3030 VVGIVADQ
+3030 
-3038 SSVTEGETAAFT
+3038 
-3050 VSIDQVADEDVVVNF
+3050 
-3065 TYSGVAEDGSDFTG
+3065 
-3079 VASVTIPAGSTS
+3079 
-3091 VPLDISTINDGIY
+3091 
-3104 EGAEDFTVTINSVS
+3104 
-3118 GADASIGANN
+3118 

-3590 GDQTNGN
+3590 GDQANGN

-3753 VKVEKYTAAVD
+3753 VKVEKYTSAVD

-3802 DSQVYIAGEDVTVEG
+3802 DSQVYSAGEDVAVEG

-4027 TVTDIPD
+4027 TATDIPD

-4163 GNGDYAADFNVQDG
+4163 SNGDYAADFNVQDG

-4188 NSTAP
+4188 NGTAP

-4664 QGQGYNALKAFIAGE
+4664 QGQGYSALKAFIAGE

-4686 DAEIHNYISEHSNL
+4686 DAEIHNYISEHPNL

>member
-56 DGNSL
+56 DGSSL

-222 VYLDTEVLNVGVT
+222 VYLDSEVLNVGVT

-269 AEVNEGGQISYTAT
+269 AEVNEGGQITYTAT

-371 NEGGQISYTATVNNA
+371 NEGGQITYTATVNNAPETDLVLTLSNGASITIAAGQTEGTVTVDAPTDDVYQDGEILTVGITDAQGGNYEDLNLGNSVDTQVNDTIDTTAVTLTAPAEVNEGGQITYTATVNNA

-413 VDAPTDDVFVDAETL
+413 VDAPSDDVFVDAETL

-466 DKSSVAEGGEITYT
+466 DKTSVAEGGEITYT

-493 PSGASVSVAL
+493 PSGASVTLAL
-503 DWGGSASAADVDNLP
+503 DWSGTASAADVDNLP

-543 SENLSVT
+543 SENLSVV

-589 EQSSVTEGETA
+589 DQSSVTEGETA

-624 EDGTDFTGVASV
+624 EDGSDFTGVASV

-670 SGADAGI
+670 SGADASI

-782 GADAGIGANNSADTT
+782 GADASIGANNSADTT

-888 IDSVSGADAGIGANN
+888 IDSVSGADASIGANN

-1002 VSGADAGI
+1002 VSGADA
-1010 GANNSAD
+1010 S
-1017 TTILD
+1017 
-1022 AQDAP
+1022 
-1027 VVGIVADQSSVTE
+1027 
-1040 GETAAFTVSIDQVA
+1040 
-1054 DEDVVVNFTYSGVAE
+1054 
-1069 DGTDFTGVA
+1069 
-1078 SVTIPAGSTSVPLD
+1078 
-1092 ISTIN
+1092 
-1097 DGIYEGAEDFTVT
+1097 
-1110 IDSVSG
+1110 
-1116 ADAGIGANNSADT
+1116 
-1129 TILDAQDAPVVGIVA
+1129 
-1144 DQSSVTEGETAAF
+1144 
-1157 TVSIDQVADE
+1157 
-1167 DVVVNFT
+1167 
-1174 YSGVAEDGSDF
+1174 
-1185 TGVASV
+1185 
-1191 TIPAGS
+1191 
-1197 TSVPLDISTIN
+1197 
-1208 DGIYE
+1208 
-1213 GAEDFTVTINS
+1213 
-1224 VSGADA
+1224 
-1230 TISPTESSADTTIL
+1230 
-1244 DAQDAPVVGIVADQS
+1244 
-1259 SVTEGETA
+1259 
-1267 AFTVSIDQVADED
+1267 
-1280 VVVNFTYS
+1280 
-1288 GVAEDGSDFTGVA
+1288 
-1301 SVTIPAGSTSVPLDI
+1301 
-1316 STINDGIYEGA
+1316 
-1327 EDFTVT
+1327 
-1333 INSVS
+1333 
-1338 GADAG
+1338 

-1449 GADAGIGANNSAD
+1449 GADASIGANNSAD

-1552 TVTIDSVSGADAG
+1552 TVTIDSVSGADAS

-1663 TVTINSVSGADAT
+1663 TVTID
-1676 ISPTE
+1676 
-1681 SSADTTIL
+1681 
-1689 DAQDAPVVGIVAD
+1689 
-1702 QSSVTEGETAAFT
+1702 
-1715 VSIDQVADEDVVV
+1715 
-1728 NFTYSGVAEDG
+1728 
-1739 TDFTGV
+1739 
-1745 ASVTIPA
+1745 
-1752 GSTSVPLDIS
+1752 
-1762 TINDGIYEGAE
+1762 
-1773 DFTVTINSVS
+1773 SVS

-1884 DFTVTINSVS
+1884 DFTVTI
-1894 GADATISP
+1894 D
-1902 TESSADTTILD
+1902 
-1913 AQDAPVVGIVAD
+1913 
-1925 QSSVTEG
+1925 
-1932 ETAAFTVSIDQV
+1932 
-1944 ADEDVVVNFTYS
+1944 
-1956 GVAEDG
+1956 
-1962 SDFTGVASV
+1962 
-1971 TIPAGSTSVP
+1971 
-1981 LDISTINDGIYEGA
+1981 
-1995 EDFTVT
+1995 
-2001 INSVSGADA
+2001 
-2010 GIGANNSA
+2010 
-2018 DTTILDAQDAPVVGI
+2018 
-2033 VADQSSVTE
+2033 
-2042 GETAAFTVSIDQVAD
+2042 
-2057 EDVVVNFTYSGVA
+2057 
-2070 EDGSDFTGVASVTI
+2070 
-2084 PAGSTSVPLD
+2084 
-2094 ISTIN
+2094 
-2099 DGIYEGA
+2099 
-2106 EDFTVT
+2106 
-2112 INSVSGA
+2112 
-2119 DATISPTESSA
+2119 
-2130 DTTILDAQDAPV
+2130 
-2142 VGIVAD
+2142 
-2148 QSSVTEGETAAFTVS
+2148 
-2163 IDQVADED
+2163 
-2171 VVVNFTYSGV
+2171 
-2181 AEDGTDFTGVAS
+2181 
-2193 VTIPAG
+2193 
-2199 STSVPLDISTINDGI
+2199 
-2214 YEGAEDFTVT
+2214 
-2224 INSVSGADASIGANN
+2224 SVSGADASIGANN

-2336 NSVSGADATISPT
+2336 DSVSGADAS
-2349 ESSADTTILDA
+2349 
-2360 QDAPVVGIVA
+2360 
-2370 DQSSV
+2370 
-2375 TEGET
+2375 
-2380 AAFTVSIDQVADED
+2380 
-2394 VVVNF
+2394 
-2399 TYSGVA
+2399 
-2405 EDGSDFTGVASVTIP
+2405 
-2420 AGSTSVPLDISTIND
+2420 
-2435 GIYEGAEDF
+2435 
-2444 TVTIN
+2444 
-2449 SVSGADAGIGANNSA
+2449 
-2464 DTTIL
+2464 
-2469 DAQDAPVVGIVADQS
+2469 
-2484 SVTEGETAAFT
+2484 
-2495 VSIDQ
+2495 
-2500 VADEDVV
+2500 
-2507 VNFTY
+2507 
-2512 SGVAEDGS
+2512 
-2520 DFTGVASV
+2520 
-2528 TIPAGSTSVPLDI
+2528 
-2541 STINDGIYEGA
+2541 
-2552 EDFTVTI
+2552 
-2559 NSVSGA
+2559 
-2565 DAGIGANNSADTTI
+2565 IGANNSADTTI

-2667 VTIDSVSGADAGIG
+2667 VTIDSVSGADASIG

-2786 ADAGIGAN
+2786 ADASIGAN

-2899 AGIGANNS
+2899 ASIGANNS

-2993 EGAEDFTVTINSVSG
+2993 EGAEDFTVTIDSVSG
-3008 ADAGIGANN
+3008 ADASIGANN

-3104 EGAEDFTVTINSVS
+3104 EGAEDFTVTIDSVSGADASIGANNSADTTILDAQDAPVVGIVADQSSVTEGETAAFTVSIDQVADEDVVVNFTYSGVAEDGSDFTGVASVTIPAGSTSVPLDISTINDGIYEGAEDFTVTIDSVSGADASIGANNSADTTILDAQDAPVVGIVADQSSVTEGETAAFTVSIDQVADEDVVVNFTYSGVAEDGSDFTGVASVTIPAGSTSVPLDISTINDGIYEGAEDFTVTIDSVSGADASIGANNSADTTILDAQDAPVVGIVADQSSVTEGETAAFTVSIDQVADEDVVVNFTYSGVAEDGSDFTGVASVTIPAGSTSVPLDISTINDGIYEGAEDFTVTIDSVSGADASIGANNSADTTILDAQDAPVVGIVADQSSVTEGETAAFTVSIDQVADEDVVVNFTYSGVAEDGSDFTGVASVTIPAGSTSVPLDISTINDGIYEGAEDFTVTIDSVSGADASIGANNSADTTILDAQDAPVVGIVADQSSVTEGETAAFTVSIDQVADEDVVVNFTYSGVAEDGSDFTGVASVTIPAGSTSVPLDISTINDGIYEGAEDFTVTIDSVSGADASIGANNSADTTILDAQDAPVVGIVADQSSVTEGETAAFTVSIDQVADEDVVVNFTYSGVAEDGSDFTGVASVTIPAGSTSVPLDISTINDGIYEGAEDFTVTIDSVSGADASIGANNSADTTILDAQDAPVVGIVADQSSVTEGETAAFTVSIDQVADEDVVVNFTYSGVAEDGSDFTGVASVTIPAGSTSVPLDISTINDGIYEGAEDFTVTIDSVS

-3474 TDNGFGVANPWVSGG
+3474 TDNGFGVANPWVSGD

-3802 DSQVYIAGEDVTVEG
+3802 DSQVYSAGENVTVEG

-4188 NSTAP
+4188 NGTAP

>member
-56 DGNSL
+56 DGSSL

-222 VYLDTEVLNVGVT
+222 VYLDSEVLNVGVT

-257 TIDTTTVTLTAP
+257 TIDTTAVTLTAP

-413 VDAPTDDVFVDAETL
+413 VDAPTDDVYQDGETLTVNVTDAQGGNYEDLNLGNSVDTQVNDTIDTTTVTLTAPAEVNEGGQISYTATVNNAPETDLVLTLSNGASITIAAGQTSGTVTVDAPSDDVFVDAETL

-466 DKSSVAEGGEITYT
+466 DKTSVAEGGEITYT

-493 PSGASVSVAL
+493 PSGASVTLAL
-503 DWGGSASAADVDNLP
+503 DWSGTASAADVDNLP

-543 SENLSVT
+543 SENLSVV

-564 EIGSNNSADTTILD
+564 EIGS
-578 AQDAPVVGIVA
+578 
-589 EQSSVTEGETA
+589 
-600 AFTVSIDQVAD
+600 
-611 EDVVVN
+611 
-617 FTYSGVA
+617 
-624 EDGTDFTGVASV
+624 
-636 TIPAGST
+636 
-643 SVPLDIS
+643 
-650 TINDG
+650 
-655 IYEGAEDFTVTIDSV
+655 
-670 SGADAGI
+670 
-677 GANNS
+677 NNS

-782 GADAGIGANNSADTT
+782 GADA
-797 ILDAQDAPVVGIVAD
+797 
-812 QSSVTEGE
+812 
-820 TAAFT
+820 
-825 VSIDQVADEDVVVNF
+825 
-840 TYSGVAEDGSDFT
+840 
-853 GVASVTIP
+853 
-861 AGSTSVP
+861 
-868 LDISTINDGIYE
+868 
-880 GAEDFTVT
+880 
-888 IDSVSGADAGIGANN
+888 
-903 SADTTILDAQDAPV
+903 
-917 VGIVADQSSVTEGE
+917 
-931 TAAFTVSID
+931 
-940 QVADE
+940 
-945 DVVVNFTYSGVAEDG
+945 
-960 SDFTGV
+960 
-966 ASVTIPAGSTS
+966 
-977 VPLDISTINDGI
+977 
-989 YEGAEDFTVTIDS
+989 
-1002 VSGADAGI
+1002 
-1010 GANNSAD
+1010 
-1017 TTILD
+1017 
-1022 AQDAP
+1022 
-1027 VVGIVADQSSVTE
+1027 
-1040 GETAAFTVSIDQVA
+1040 
-1054 DEDVVVNFTYSGVAE
+1054 
-1069 DGTDFTGVA
+1069 
-1078 SVTIPAGSTSVPLD
+1078 
-1092 ISTIN
+1092 
-1097 DGIYEGAEDFTVT
+1097 
-1110 IDSVSG
+1110 
-1116 ADAGIGANNSADT
+1116 
-1129 TILDAQDAPVVGIVA
+1129 
-1144 DQSSVTEGETAAF
+1144 
-1157 TVSIDQVADE
+1157 
-1167 DVVVNFT
+1167 
-1174 YSGVAEDGSDF
+1174 
-1185 TGVASV
+1185 
-1191 TIPAGS
+1191 
-1197 TSVPLDISTIN
+1197 
-1208 DGIYE
+1208 
-1213 GAEDFTVTINS
+1213 
-1224 VSGADA
+1224 

-1288 GVAEDGSDFTGVA
+1288 GVAEDGS
-1301 SVTIPAGSTSVPLDI
+1301 
-1316 STINDGIYEGA
+1316 
-1327 EDFTVT
+1327 
-1333 INSVS
+1333 
-1338 GADAG
+1338 
-1343 IGANNSADTTILDAQ
+1343 
-1358 DAPVVGIVADQSS
+1358 
-1371 VTEGE
+1371 
-1376 TAAFT
+1376 
-1381 VSIDQV
+1381 
-1387 ADEDVVVNFTY
+1387 
-1398 SGVAEDGSDFT
+1398 
-1409 GVASVTI
+1409 
-1416 PAGSTSVP
+1416 
-1424 LDISTINDGI
+1424 
-1434 YEGAEDFTV
+1434 
-1443 TIDSVS
+1443 
-1449 GADAGIGANNSAD
+1449 
-1462 TTILDAQDA
+1462 
-1471 PVVGIVADQSSVTE
+1471 
-1485 GETAAFTVSIDQV
+1485 
-1498 ADEDVV
+1498 
-1504 VNFTYSGVAEDGS
+1504 
-1517 DFTGVASVTIPAGS
+1517 
-1531 TSVPLDISTIND
+1531 
-1543 GIYEGAEDF
+1543 
-1552 TVTIDSVSGADAG
+1552 
-1565 IGANNSADTTILDAQ
+1565 
-1580 DAPVVGIVAD
+1580 
-1590 QSSVTEGETAAFT
+1590 
-1603 VSIDQVADEDV
+1603 
-1614 VVNFTYS
+1614 
-1621 GVAEDGSDFTGV
+1621 
-1633 ASVTIPAGSTSVPLD
+1633 
-1648 ISTIND
+1648 
-1654 GIYEGAEDF
+1654 
-1663 TVTINSVSGADAT
+1663 
-1676 ISPTE
+1676 
-1681 SSADTTIL
+1681 
-1689 DAQDAPVVGIVAD
+1689 
-1702 QSSVTEGETAAFT
+1702 
-1715 VSIDQVADEDVVV
+1715 
-1728 NFTYSGVAEDG
+1728 
-1739 TDFTGV
+1739 DFTGV

-1894 GADATISP
+1894 GADAS
-1902 TESSADTTILD
+1902 
-1913 AQDAPVVGIVAD
+1913 
-1925 QSSVTEG
+1925 
-1932 ETAAFTVSIDQV
+1932 
-1944 ADEDVVVNFTYS
+1944 
-1956 GVAEDG
+1956 
-1962 SDFTGVASV
+1962 
-1971 TIPAGSTSVP
+1971 
-1981 LDISTINDGIYEGA
+1981 
-1995 EDFTVT
+1995 
-2001 INSVSGADA
+2001 
-2010 GIGANNSA
+2010 IGANNSA

-2070 EDGSDFTGVASVTI
+2070 EDGS
-2084 PAGSTSVPLD
+2084 
-2094 ISTIN
+2094 
-2099 DGIYEGA
+2099 
-2106 EDFTVT
+2106 
-2112 INSVSGA
+2112 
-2119 DATISPTESSA
+2119 
-2130 DTTILDAQDAPV
+2130 
-2142 VGIVAD
+2142 
-2148 QSSVTEGETAAFTVS
+2148 
-2163 IDQVADED
+2163 
-2171 VVVNFTYSGV
+2171 
-2181 AEDGTDFTGVAS
+2181 DFTGVAS

-2336 NSVSGADATISPT
+2336 DSVSGADAS
-2349 ESSADTTILDA
+2349 
-2360 QDAPVVGIVA
+2360 
-2370 DQSSV
+2370 
-2375 TEGET
+2375 
-2380 AAFTVSIDQVADED
+2380 
-2394 VVVNF
+2394 
-2399 TYSGVA
+2399 
-2405 EDGSDFTGVASVTIP
+2405 
-2420 AGSTSVPLDISTIND
+2420 
-2435 GIYEGAEDF
+2435 
-2444 TVTIN
+2444 
-2449 SVSGADAGIGANNSA
+2449 IGANNSA

-2565 DAGIGANNSADTTI
+2565 DASIGANNSADTTI

-2667 VTIDSVSGADAGIG
+2667 VTIDSVSGADASIGANNSADTTILDAQDAPVVGIVADQSSVTEGETAAFTVSIDQVADEDVVVNFTYSGVAEDGSDFTGVASVTIPAGSTSVPLDISTINDGIYEGAEDFTVTINSVSGADASIG

-2786 ADAGIGAN
+2786 ADASIGAN

-2899 AGIGANNS
+2899 ASIGANNS

-2993 EGAEDFTVTINSVSG
+2993 EGAEDFTVTIDSVSGADASIGANNSADTTILDAQDAPVVGIVAEQSSVTEGETAAFTVSIDQVADEDVVVNFTYSGVAEDGSDFTGVASVTIPAGSTSVPLDISTINDGIYEGAEDFTVTIDSVSGADASIGANNSADTTILDAQDAPVVGIVADQSSVTEGETAAFTVTINSVSG

-3030 VVGIVADQ
+3030 VVGIVAEQSSVTEGETAAFTVSIDQVADEDVVVNFTYSGVAEDGSDFTGVASVTIPAGSTSVPLDISTINDGIYEGAEDFTVTIDSVSGADASIGANNSADTTILDAQDAPVVGIVADQSSVTEGETAAFTVSIDQVADEDVVVNFTYSGVAEDGSDFTGVASVTIPAGSTSVPLDISTINDGIYEGAEDFTVTIDSVSGADASIGANNSADTTILDAQDAPVVGIVADQSSVTEGETAAFTVSIDQVADEDVVVNFTYSGVAEDGSDFTGVASVTIPAGSTSVPLDISTINDGIYEGAEDFTVTIDSVSGADASIGANNSADTTILDAQDAPVVGIVADQSSVTEGETAAFTVSIDQVADEDVVVNFTYSGVAEDGSDFTGVASVTIPAGSTSVPLDISTINDGIYEGAEDFTVTIDSVSGADASIGANNSADTTILDAQDAPVVGIVADQSSVTEGETAAFTVSIDQVADEDVVVNFTYSGVAEDGSDFTGVASVTIPAGSTSVPLDISTINDGIYEGAEDFTVTIDSVSGADASIGANNSADTTILDAQDAPVVGIVADQSSVTEGETAAFTVSIDQVADEDVVVNFTYSGVAEDGSDFTGVASVTIPAGSTSVPLDISTINDGIYEGAEDFTVTIDSVSGADASIGANNSADTTILDAQDAPVVGIVAEQSSVTEGETAAFTVSIDQVADEDVVVNFTYSGVAEDGSDFTGVASVTIPAGSTSVPLDISTINDGIYEGAEDFTVTIDSVSGADASIGANNSADTTILDAQDAPVVGIVAEQ

-3474 TDNGFGVANPWVSGG
+3474 TDNGFGVANPWVSGD

-3753 VKVEKYTAAVD
+3753 VKVEKYTSAVD

-3802 DSQVYIAGEDVTVEG
+3802 DSQVYSAGEDVAVEG

-4188 NSTAP
+4188 NGTAP